1 VVDDVKSNVVEVVGE
16 ELERRGAGLKF
27 RVSVKEGSEGLS
39 GEGRVW

>member
-1 VVDDVKSNVVEVVGE
+1 VVDDVKSNVVEVVEE

-27 RVSVKEGSEGLS
+27 RGSVKEGSEGLS